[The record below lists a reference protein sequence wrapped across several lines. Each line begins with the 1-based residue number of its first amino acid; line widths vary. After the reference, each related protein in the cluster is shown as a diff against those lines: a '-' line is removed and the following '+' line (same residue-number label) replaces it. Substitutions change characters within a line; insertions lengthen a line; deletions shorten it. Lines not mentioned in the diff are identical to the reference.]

1 MSSAAYHIATGS
13 NAEEV
18 VHTATQGSGVPLHR
32 IREVRRQQGVSLR
45 RVSRALQVD
54 FDEVR
59 RQEEPTTELT
69 LAQLYRW
76 QKVLDVPIGELL
88 IECEAPLSTP
98 VMKRARL
105 VKLMKTAAAILEK
118 AESAPI
124 RRMAETLITQLVEI
138 MPELKE
144 VSPWH
149 AVGQRRTLNEYGRVV
164 ERRLTDGVW
173 RDL

>member
-1 MSSAAYHIATGS
+1 MSSAAYHVATNS

-18 VHTATQGSGVPLHR
+18 VHTAPQGSGVPRHR

-59 RQEEPTTELT
+59 RQEECTSNLSLDEL
-69 LAQLYRW
+69 YKW
-76 QKVLDVPIGELL
+76 QKVLEVPVGELL

-105 VKLMKTAAAILEK
+105 VKLMKTAAAIMEK
-118 AESAPI
+118 AEAAPI
-124 RRMAETLITQLVEI
+124 RRMAETLITQLIEI

-164 ERRLTDGVW
+164 ERRLTGEVW